1 MNTVPFPNQELIAL
15 QASSWV
21 AKIDKGLSERSQQQL
36 DEWLHESPAHGEALI
51 KYASMWDMLDLLEP
65 IAKILPID
73 SFEEELLA
81 ETEVHKVQPRS
92 FGMKAFA
99 GRSGYA
105 IAATFVVC
113 FLTVTFLFSV
123 VQLQSQ
129 SNKTN
134 LSASAMNDSAAVAQ
148 NVTQQFKTSVGENKS
163 FILTDGSELTL
174 NTDTEV
180 SVEFTEQFRKV
191 VLLKGEVYFDIAKN
205 PSRPFI
211 AITSDSH
218 VTAVGTAFNIE
229 LDTYVGTEVLVTEGR
244 VKVDNFSKENLSNSL
259 ESLEVYL
266 SKGQKALIQQ
276 QQAKV
281 SHYDEFES
289 ALAWR
294 EGMVVF
300 SGETLEQVVREIDRY
315 TPLSFKVIDDEIMDI
330 QVGGFF
336 QTGDMEQLLLI
347 LEQNFGISS
356 QQQGMQILLSKA
368 N

>member
-1 MNTVPFPNQELIAL
+1 M
-15 QASSWV
+15 
-21 AKIDKGLSERSQQQL
+21 
-36 DEWLHESPAHGEALI
+36 
-51 KYASMWDMLDLLEP
+51 
-65 IAKILPID
+65 
-73 SFEEELLA
+73 
-81 ETEVHKVQPRS
+81 
-92 FGMKAFA
+92 
-99 GRSGYA
+99 
-105 IAATFVVC
+105 
-113 FLTVTFLFSV
+113 
-123 VQLQSQ
+123 QSQ
-129 SNKTN
+129 SNETN
-134 LSASAMNDSAAVAQ
+134 LLASTVNDGAAQ

-163 FILTDGSELTL
+163 FVLTDGSELTL
-174 NTDTEV
+174 NTDTEI

-191 VLLKGEVYFDIAKN
+191 VIVKGEVYFDIAKN
-205 PSRPFI
+205 PLRPFV
-211 AITSDSH
+211 AVTSDSD

-229 LDTYVGTEVLVTEGR
+229 LDAINGTEVLVTEGR
-244 VKVDNFSKENLSNSL
+244 VKVDNFSKDSQSNNL

-266 SKGQKALIQQ
+266 SKGQKALIQE

-315 TPLSFKVIDDEIMDI
+315 TPLSFKVIDEEIMDI

-347 LEQNFGISS
+347 LEQNFGVSS